1 VLCSGETVHTFV
13 ERASRQAQQKQGRAA
28 VVGDLKKID
37 FLANQMTLRHNATGR
52 ELVCSYEPEVEATLL
67 EHPREPI
74 LVFGLVTRDTQGNPQ
89 SIDAV
94 DHIEPVDLLNI
105 ALTKVTVGDGAI
117 ESREPLSASVTFNEN
132 GVVYEAAIEPL
143 SIFTFAETREELETA
158 IQDELAAAWSI
169 YTAEP
174 DERLTQGAKVLKE
187 RLKETLRKVP
197 NAA

>member
-1 VLCSGETVHTFV
+1 M
-13 ERASRQAQQKQGRAA
+13 
-28 VVGDLKKID
+28 VGDLKKID
-37 FLANQMTLRHNATGR
+37 FLANQMTLRHNGTGR
-52 ELVCSYEPEVEATLL
+52 ELVCNYEPEVEASLL

-94 DHIEPVDLLNI
+94 DHIEPVDLSNI
-105 ALTKVTVGDGAI
+105 TLTKVVVRDGAI
-117 ESREPLSASVTFNEN
+117 ETLEPLSASVTFNEN
-132 GVVYEAAIEPL
+132 DVVYEAAIEPL

-158 IQDELAAAWSI
+158 VQDEVAAAWSI

-174 DERLTQGAKVLKE
+174 DERLTQGAQVLKE
-187 RLKETLRKVP
+187 RLKETFRKVP